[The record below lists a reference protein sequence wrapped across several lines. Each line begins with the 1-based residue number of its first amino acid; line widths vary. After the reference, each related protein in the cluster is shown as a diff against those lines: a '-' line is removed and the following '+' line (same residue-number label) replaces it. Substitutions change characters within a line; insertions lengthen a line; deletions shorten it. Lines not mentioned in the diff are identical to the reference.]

1 MGDHLQ
7 DTTLRQSAFRG
18 AILDRPGGYCLRLA
32 YKVGSIKEQQLQLQ
46 RWFQEWAHFL
56 CLQRFSIYESIGL
69 VSLEGEVLGRLEG
82 PHSPWVKEDRPDE
95 GLSATLQ
102 MAESRL
108 YRSCLEQLAPVT
120 VRMEI
125 QKQANEG
132 SGMILCALPV
142 YNEMELAGIF
152 TCTINQDI
160 TESTSIV
167 TLEKW
172 AMMFQT
178 FCLYQ
183 AEQQAVSRLANS
195 VEVLDRSLGKW
206 DALFQTT
213 QKMYAQIEVDA
224 VITHTLNDVKAMF
237 PKYSVQLFLSQDH
250 ANSNPHVKT
259 LQFQDESDLRTRAFM
274 DGELKQRRC
283 DLGRDR
289 YIYEVAAPLLGKQGV
304 YGVIY
309 LVGGE
314 TIYPDDLQMMS
325 MLGDAAGTAFEN
337 AKLYEQSNLLINE
350 LRLINEITKSLTQSL
365 SLKKI
370 FSFACEELLEIFD
383 ASYCCIS
390 RIDEEDPGKF
400 VVQASNFP
408 AMFQEELSINSG
420 FSGVVFSSKEPIIV
434 SNYEKYSVKSKI
446 MEMTGSRSLMVS
458 PILIADNVVGII
470 HVVHQNPYYFSY
482 ENYKLLQTLS
492 GHIGLAMAN
501 ATLHAEV
508 QRMVITDNLT
518 GLYVRHYLDG
528 QIKTM
533 QKQDAIGTL
542 ILVDID
548 CFKQINDTFGHQVG
562 DSILIQ
568 VSDIVRSM
576 IREQDITARWGGE
589 ELAIYLPVTSK
600 NEGMQMADEI
610 RTAIMQKTS
619 PSVTVSCGVADWKST
634 DDKISVESLFYKADM
649 ALYEAKRSGK
659 NRVVQDGT
667 LL

>member
-237 PKYSVQLFLSQDH
+237 PEYSVQLFLSQDH

-610 RTAIMQKTS
+610 RTTIMQKTS

>member
-237 PKYSVQLFLSQDH
+237 PEYSVQLFI
-250 ANSNPHVKT
+250 P
-259 LQFQDESDLRTRAFM
+259 
-274 DGELKQRRC
+274 
-283 DLGRDR
+283 
-289 YIYEVAAPLLGKQGV
+289 
-304 YGVIY
+304 
-309 LVGGE
+309 
-314 TIYPDDLQMMS
+314 
-325 MLGDAAGTAFEN
+325 
-337 AKLYEQSNLLINE
+337 
-350 LRLINEITKSLTQSL
+350 
-365 SLKKI
+365 
-370 FSFACEELLEIFD
+370 
-383 ASYCCIS
+383 
-390 RIDEEDPGKF
+390 
-400 VVQASNFP
+400 
-408 AMFQEELSINSG
+408 
-420 FSGVVFSSKEPIIV
+420 
-434 SNYEKYSVKSKI
+434 
-446 MEMTGSRSLMVS
+446 GSRKFQ
-458 PILIADNVVGII
+458 PA
-470 HVVHQNPYYFSY
+470 
-482 ENYKLLQTLS
+482 
-492 GHIGLAMAN
+492 
-501 ATLHAEV
+501 
-508 QRMVITDNLT
+508 
-518 GLYVRHYLDG
+518 
-528 QIKTM
+528 
-533 QKQDAIGTL
+533 
-542 ILVDID
+542 
-548 CFKQINDTFGHQVG
+548 C
-562 DSILIQ
+562 
-568 VSDIVRSM
+568 
-576 IREQDITARWGGE
+576 
-589 ELAIYLPVTSK
+589 K
-600 NEGMQMADEI
+600 N
-610 RTAIMQKTS
+610 
-619 PSVTVSCGVADWKST
+619 PSVSRRIRFT
-634 DDKISVESLFYKADM
+634 DKGLHGW
-649 ALYEAKRSGK
+649 R
-659 NRVVQDGT
+659 T
-667 LL
+667 

>member
-237 PKYSVQLFLSQDH
+237 PEYYVQLFLSQDH